1 MAFNFRFEK
10 ILELKRKR
18 EDSLKSEL
26 ASLNLK
32 KVELLEEKERLS
44 WELTSLKLELIERQ
58 GKGLVGEE
66 LKLYLQFIDS
76 LSFLI
81 NKTDKEI
88 AELEER
94 IKAKR
99 EELIEASKERKKF
112 EKLKE
117 KAFESYLE
125 EELNKERAF
134 LDEIGQNLYL
144 RRERLG
150 P

>member
-10 ILELKRKR
+10 ILELKRKE

-26 ASLNLK
+26 ALLNLK

-44 WELTSLKLELIERQ
+44 WELTSLKIEFLERQ
-58 GKGLVGEE
+58 GKGLCSGE
-66 LKLYLQFIDS
+66 LRLYLQFIDS
-76 LSFLI
+76 LSLLI
-81 NKTDKEI
+81 DRKDREI
-88 AELEER
+88 AELEEK
-94 IKAKR
+94 IKMKR
-99 EELIEASKERKKF
+99 EEIIEASKERKKF

-117 KAFESYLE
+117 RAFESYLE
-125 EELNKERAF
+125 EELYKERVF
-134 LDEIGQNLYL
+134 LDEVGQNLSL